1 MLLDGIYVAL
11 TTPFYRDGRLY
22 VRKVEHNVDR
32 FSKTPAA
39 GLIALGPGSEA
50 SGLSDDEMREVL
62 HAVAETAA
70 KEKVLIAGVSRD
82 SVRASL
88 AVAEAAAAEGFDA
101 VLAQAPRLAQGDAVE
116 EALVYFLALA
126 DASPLPVILS
136 SGFGASSLSTA
147 WVAELARHPNI
158 IGMVDADLI
167 PARYKELVDATTG
180 VTHEVTVTQVFAAVT
195 GRMRSA
201 ASTGPATFVSAENLG
216 SGSAAVATAP
226 PQPALK
232 TRTKTVGFQML
243 AAGSTNMLPLLQ
255 AGAAGAVPALA
266 AFAPQACYEVYA
278 AWKDGDAA
286 LAAEKAERILLAT
299 QLLNEELGVAGLKYA
314 CDLNGYYGG
323 APRLPRLPLD
333 GAARARV
340 DEAMREI
347 RN

>member
-1 MLLDGIYVAL
+1 MLLDGIYVPL

-32 FSKTPAA
+32 FSKTPTA
-39 GLIALGPGSEA
+39 GLIALGPNSEA
-50 SGLSDDEMREVL
+50 SGLSDEETREVL
-62 HAVAETAA
+62 HAVAQTAA

-88 AVAEAAAAEGFDA
+88 AVAEAATAEGFDA
-101 VLAQAPRLAQGDAVE
+101 VLAEAPQLRQGDADE
-116 EALVYFLALA
+116 ETLVYFRALA

-136 SGFGASSLSTA
+136 SGFGAASLSMV

-167 PARYKELVDATTG
+167 PARYKELVDATAG
-180 VTHEVTVTQVFAAVT
+180 VTHEVTVTQIFAAVT
-195 GRMRSA
+195 GRMMSVT
-201 ASTGPATFVSAENLG
+201 STGPATFVSAETLG
-216 SGSAAVATAP
+216 LGNAAVATAP
-226 PQPALK
+226 PQAALK

-243 AAGSTNMLPLLQ
+243 AAGSTGMLSVLQ
-255 AGAAGAVPALA
+255 AGGAGAVPALA
-266 AFAPQACYEVYA
+266 ACAPQACYEVYA

-286 LAAEKAERILLAT
+286 LAAEKAERILVAT
-299 QLLNEELGVAGLKYA
+299 QLLNEELGVSGLKYA

-340 DEAMREI
+340 DEALREI

>member
-1 MLLDGIYVAL
+1 MLLDGIFVPL
-11 TTPFYRDGRLY
+11 TTPFYRDGGLY

-39 GLIALGPGSEA
+39 GLIALGPRSEA
-50 SGLSDDEMREVL
+50 SGLSDEETREVL
-62 HAVAETAA
+62 HAVAVTAA

-88 AVAEAAAAEGFDA
+88 AIAEAAAVEGFDA
-101 VLAQAPRLAQGDAVE
+101 VLAQAPRLDQGDRE
-116 EALVYFLALA
+116 EETLVYFRALA
-126 DASPLPVILS
+126 DASPLPLILS
-136 SGFGASSLSTA
+136 SGFGAAALKTA

-167 PARYKELVDATTG
+167 PARFAELRDATAG
-180 VTHEVTVTQVFAAVT
+180 VSHEVTVTQVFAAVT
-195 GRMRSA
+195 GRMRVVES
-201 ASTGPATFVSAENLG
+201 SGPATFVSAETLG
-216 SGSAAVATAP
+216 SGTAAVATAP
-226 PQPALK
+226 PQAALK
-232 TRTKTVGFQML
+232 TRTKMVGFQML
-243 AAGSTNMLPLLQ
+243 GAGSTDMLPLLQ
-255 AGAAGAVPALA
+255 TGAAGAVPALA
-266 AFAPQACYEVYA
+266 ACAPQACHEVYA
-278 AWKDGDAA
+278 AWKDGDPA
-286 LAAEKAERILLAT
+286 LSAEKAERILAAT
-299 QLLNEELGVAGLKYA
+299 QLLNEELGVGGLKYA